1 MPGVYLLQKVERVVL
16 TCPGLLIHSRVSYV
30 KCGYQAA
37 VAAAAEALL
46 AVSAANIHYP
56 PACRY
61 KPFLSMAVQCNRDR
75 LYL

>member
-1 MPGVYLLQKVERVVL
+1 MQEVYLLQKVESSIDLFGFVDSFQIR
-16 TCPGLLIHSRVSYV
+16 RV
-30 KCGYQAA
+30 KCRYQA
-37 VAAAAEALL
+37 AAAAEALL
-46 AVSAANIHYP
+46 AVSVANIHYP